1 MAAPTAS
8 NLPHR
13 TSLRGATALCA
24 LLALAACTR
33 APSGH
38 LEQMRV
44 QPNAT
49 ETIVLVRHGEKPLE
63 QAHGQLDCEGLNR
76 ALALPAVLARYGHPA
91 AIYAA
96 NPASQTAEGN
106 ISPWAARYSYVRP
119 LATIEPYAIQLGMP
133 VDAQIAATDIHG
145 LERELLKPAFAN
157 ALVVVAWEHL
167 EARRFA
173 ESMLQTFNETK
184 SDVPHWLNSDYDT
197 VYVFRLT
204 SDAQGLR
211 HLAFST
217 ESENLSHHLP
227 TTCPTVSVTSAA
239 PEQSNPAR

>member
-1 MAAPTAS
+1 MTRHAHA
-8 NLPHR
+8 
-13 TSLRGATALCA
+13 SLRSPRFGGVAILCS
-24 LLALAACTR
+24 LLALAGCTR

-49 ETIVLVRHGEKPLE
+49 ETIVLLRHGEKPQPE
-63 QAHGQLDCEGLNR
+63 AHGQLDCEGLNR
-76 ALALPAVLARYGHPA
+76 ALALPDVLARYGHPA

-96 NPASQTAEGN
+96 NPSSQTAEGN

-119 LATIEPYAIQLGMP
+119 LATIEPYAIRLNMP
-133 VDAQIAATDIHG
+133 VDTQIATTDIHS
-145 LERELLKPAFAN
+145 LERELLKPSYAN
-157 ALVVVAWEHL
+157 ALIVVAWEHN

-184 SDVPHWLNSDYDT
+184 SPAPHWLNTDYDT
-197 VYVFRLT
+197 IYVFRLH

-217 ESENLSHHLP
+217 ESEDLNHRLP
-227 TTCPTVSVTSAA
+227 TTCPTVTLTNTA
-239 PEQSNPAR
+239 PPR